1 METILSPSS
10 FCPLFKTHLLP
21 QLQPKSGLKPI
32 CCTLKKQSL
41 QSAQQFSYKPTSWF
55 SHVQQGLAALA
66 ISLAINFSVPILTD
80 VVLASEFDVLNDG
93 PPKDTYVVDDAG
105 VLSRLTKSDLKKLL
119 SDLESRKGYHIN
131 VVTLRKLTVS
141 KVFVCV
147 VSQIYY
153 KPSRKIFIFK

>member
-1 METILSPSS
+1 M
-10 FCPLFKTHLLP
+10 
-21 QLQPKSGLKPI
+21 
-32 CCTLKKQSL
+32 
-41 QSAQQFSYKPTSWF
+41 
-55 SHVQQGLAALA
+55 QQGLAALA